1 MICFQT
7 AIRVV
12 MQYVGITDL
21 EYGGM
26 ARDGLVAEWILG
38 NNLNITNFE

>member
-12 MQYVGITDL
+12 MQHLGITAL

-26 ARDGLVAEWILG
+26 AIDGLVAEWILG
-38 NNLNITNFE
+38 NNLNITIFE